1 MHPGETPFVD
11 KLAIGQI
18 EFLRQFEEFL
28 ILLFA
33 SRCNVRRLS
42 LDVLRRFRA
51 FHRRVK
57 GGRSVPAIN
66 PDRLAVRVP

>member
-1 MHPGETPFVD
+1 MHPGEIFFVD

-18 EFLRQFEEFL
+18 EFLCQIEEFL

-33 SRCNVRRLS
+33 SRCNVRRLP
-42 LDVLRRFRA
+42 LHVLGRLRA

-57 GGRSVPAIN
+57 GGRSISAIN
-66 PDRLAVRVP
+66 TDRFAISVP